1 MNECVGRLVAREGG
15 EGPMAGTAVA
25 SFLVIPPQEEPH
37 HPVQALLAALTG
49 ANGDHAREIVGAFP
63 DQFM

>member
-15 EGPMAGTAVA
+15 EGPIAGTAVA
-25 SFLVIPPQEEPH
+25 SFLVIPQEVPH
-37 HPVQALLAALTG
+37 HPVRALLATLTG
-49 ANGDHAREIVGAFP
+49 ANGDHAREIVGAIP